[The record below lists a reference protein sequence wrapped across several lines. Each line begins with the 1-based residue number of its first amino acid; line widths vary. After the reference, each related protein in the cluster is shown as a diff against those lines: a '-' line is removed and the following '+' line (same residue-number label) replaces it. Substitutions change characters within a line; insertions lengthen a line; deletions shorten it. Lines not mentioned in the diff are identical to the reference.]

1 MTDGFM
7 GPPWQA
13 DWRIDALVTF
23 EALPDKFREVALA
36 ARAELVTAKDPYFR
50 GIDADTELPEG
61 MSVRPVRSTDPK
73 GRHVC
78 FFDNGYGWLKYSFVH
93 RTEDPQ
99 VVIEEVFWQEADP
112 LPPTPRPA
120 AE

>member
-13 DWRIDALVTF
+13 DWRIDALANF
-23 EALPDKFREVALA
+23 EALPDHVREIALA

-50 GIDADTELPEG
+50 GIDADAGLPEG
-61 MSVRPVRSTDPK
+61 MWVVPVRSSDPA
-73 GRHVC
+73 GRHAC
-78 FFDNGYGWLKYSFVH
+78 FFDDGNGWLKYGFVR

-99 VVIEEVFWQEADP
+99 IVVEEVFWQEGDP
-112 LPPTPRPA
+112 LTGTPVEP
-120 AE
+120 